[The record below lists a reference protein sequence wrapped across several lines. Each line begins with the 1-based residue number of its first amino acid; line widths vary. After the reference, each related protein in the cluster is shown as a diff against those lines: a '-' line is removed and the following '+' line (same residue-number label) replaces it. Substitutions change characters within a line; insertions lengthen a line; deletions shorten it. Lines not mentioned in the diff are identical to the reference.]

1 LTLRIPQKPNY
12 NLLINYFIVAYAVCL
27 PLSKAGIS
35 LFGGL
40 LILFWLIEANF
51 KEKYQLIK
59 DNSLI
64 LAMIAFVGF
73 SLLALLWSSDTVFA
87 LSYLKKYWH
96 FLVLVVIYTSLDKK
110 YIQYIF
116 TAFLLGMLVSEIVS
130 YGIFFEI
137 WTKEGV
143 YPHDP
148 SPFVDH
154 TSYSALLAFTTFIL
168 MYKIMLTT
176 DLKWRIFYLL
186 YFFTA
191 VSNLFINGG
200 RTGQVIFFVGIMI
213 IGFLN
218 IKCKFRAISISL
230 VGAFLFFMGAYSISP
245 VFKTRMDYTLLDMK
259 KMVFED
265 DFRGSLSARFALWKI
280 GSENFLH
287 SPLIGTGIGDE
298 AEHSQEDIKKYD
310 LEYFIS
316 TNGTFYYV
324 DYHNAFVQYLVQLGM
339 VGFILFLSLF
349 YFMFRIKIDYWMYHH
364 LKILYVILFILWSM
378 VGLTLHLNTPMTFFV
393 LFTALFMK
401 IAYYEK
407 KENESQINALQ

>member
-1 LTLRIPQKPNY
+1 MTLSISNRINY
-12 NLLINYFIVAYAVCL
+12 NVLINYFIVAYAFCL
-27 PLSKAGIS
+27 PISKAGIS

-40 LILFWLIEANF
+40 LILFWLFETNF
-51 KEKYQLIK
+51 RTKYQLIK
-59 DNSLI
+59 ENKFI
-64 LAMIAFVGF
+64 LTTFIFVGF
-73 SLLALLWSSDTVFA
+73 SVLSLMWSSDTLFA
-87 LSYLKKYWH
+87 LNYLRKYWY
-96 FLVLVVIYTSLDKK
+96 LLLIIVIFTSLDKK

-116 TAFLLGMLVSEIVS
+116 TAFLLGMFISEITS
-130 YGIFFEI
+130 YGIFFEV

-143 YPHDP
+143 SSHDP

-176 DLKWRIFYLL
+176 NLKWRIFYLL

-200 RTGQVIFFVGIMI
+200 RTGQFIFFVGIMI

-230 VGAFLFFMGAYSISP
+230 FGALFFFIGAYNVSP

-287 SPLIGTGIGDE
+287 SPLLGTGIGDE
-298 AEHSQEDIKKYD
+298 AQYSQEDIKNYE

-324 DYHNAFVQYLVQLGM
+324 DYHNAFVQYLVQLGI

-349 YFMFRIKIDYWMYHH
+349 YFIFKIKIDYWMYYH
-364 LKILYVILFILWSM
+364 LKVLFLILFVLWSM
-378 VGLTLHLNTPMTFFV
+378 IGLTLHLNTPMTFFV
-393 LFTALFMK
+393 LFTAVFMR

-407 KENESQINALQ
+407 KESENSTNVI

>member
-1 LTLRIPQKPNY
+1 MTLSIPKKLNFA
-12 NLLINYFIVAYAVCL
+12 LLINYFIVAYAFCL

-40 LILFWLIEANF
+40 LILLWLIDANF
-51 KEKYQLIK
+51 KEKYELIK
-59 DNSLI
+59 KNNLI
-64 LAMIAFVGF
+64 LAMLFFIGF
-73 SLLALLWSSDTVFA
+73 SLLSLLWSSDPEFA
-87 LSYLKKYWH
+87 LRYLKKYWH
-96 FLVLVVIYTSLDKK
+96 LMVFLVIYTSLDKK
-110 YIQYIF
+110 YISYVF
-116 TAFLLGMLVSEIVS
+116 TVFLLGMLISEIVS

-143 YPHDP
+143 YSHDP

-154 TSYSALLAFTTFIL
+154 TSYSVLLAFTTFIL

-200 RTGQVIFFVGIMI
+200 RTGQVIFFVGIII

-218 IKCKFRAISISL
+218 IKCKFRAISVTLI
-230 VGAFLFFMGAYSISP
+230 GAFLFFIGAYTISP
-245 VFKTRMDYTLLDMK
+245 VFKNRMDYTLQEMK
-259 KMVFED
+259 QMIFQD
-265 DFRGSLSARFALWKI
+265 DYRGSLSARFAMWKI

-298 AEHSQEDIKKYD
+298 GEHSQEDIKKYD
-310 LEYFIS
+310 LEYFVS
-316 TNGTFYYV
+316 SNGTFYYV
-324 DYHNAFVQYLVQLGM
+324 DYHNAFVQYLVQLGL

-349 YFMFRIKIDYWMYHH
+349 YFIFRIKIKYWMYHH

-393 LFTALFMK
+393 LFTSVFMR
-401 IAYYEK
+401 IAYYEN
-407 KENESQINALQ
+407 KENKSQINAVQ